1 MPTVA
6 FIGKH
11 SKDRVLSIY
20 LPKRVYVDEGEG
32 IEPIQAIARLHA
44 RRAQSIAPHQG
55 TVRHKAHHAAQRYGL
70 TPCGRGCPRSDVG
83 GSRVHLAGVRVCVRA
98 LRL

>member
-55 TVRHKAHHAAQRYGL
+55 TTLHE
-70 TPCGRGCPRSDVG
+70 D
-83 GSRVHLAGVRVCVRA
+83 
-98 LRL
+98 